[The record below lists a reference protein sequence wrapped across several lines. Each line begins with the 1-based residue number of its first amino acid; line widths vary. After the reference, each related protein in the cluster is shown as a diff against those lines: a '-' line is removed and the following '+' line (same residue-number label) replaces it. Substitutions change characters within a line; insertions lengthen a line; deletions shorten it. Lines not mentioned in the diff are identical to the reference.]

1 MDKKFVR
8 TKDKRI
14 AGVCSGIAKY
24 FNIDPLIVRAVFL
37 AMIFLGGSGLFIYLI
52 LMIIMPYEDDVFTDY
67 IEIDGDEVKQEEL
80 RLFGNRYKNIKKRAL
95 NMSALIVGLLLIL
108 VGVFFFLRNFSRFYD
123 SLIGS
128 FVVGVSGNIV
138 GAYECEIKKELKP

>member
-67 IEIDGDEVKQEEL
+67 IEIDGDEVKQEEPA
-80 RLFGNRYKNIKKRAL
+80 YSETDIKNIKKRAL

-108 VGVFFFLRNFSRFYD
+108 VGIFFFLRNFFPFLRFSYWFP
-123 SLIGS
+123 LLLAL
-128 FVVGVSGNIV
+128 VGILLVLTSV
-138 GAYECEIKKELKP
+138 KSKKN

>member
-52 LMIIMPYEDDVFTDY
+52 LMIVMPYEDDVFTDY
-67 IEIDGDEVKQEEL
+67 IEIDGDEVKQEEPA
-80 RLFGNRYKNIKKRAL
+80 YSETDIKNIKKRAL

-108 VGVFFFLRNFSRFYD
+108 VGVFFFLRNFFPFLRFSYWFP
-123 SLIGS
+123 LLLAL
-128 FVVGVSGNIV
+128 VGILLVLTSV
-138 GAYECEIKKELKP
+138 KSKKN